1 MRRRPRLNN
10 DIKLRATFLRC
21 AATAFFQEAKLTGRP
36 DVREPPGRRRDHV
49 GSACAVFAPGGP
61 SQGAGVG
68 FSSAPGS
75 PLPTPVPRVHTRAW
89 RSRRSAG
96 PSRAAQRGGSGA
108 GDELLKGKD
117 LDALLLIAGRG
128 ELGRV
133 GARQS
138 QGERVVGAGPA
149 GRRQV
154 HAGVAL
160 IDAATRAH
168 ATLVPDAR
176 GSPLLP
182 HTGLVLAPDPRGA
195 GWDAQPQ
202 EPGALSAASF
212 LKAACAAGSPFGCE
226 GRVFWRERLNRG
238 RDAHY

>member
-75 PLPTPVPRVHTRAW
+75 PLPIPVPMVHTRAW

-128 ELGRV
+128 ELGS
-133 GARQS
+133 AH
-138 QGERVVGAGPA
+138 GEPA
-149 GRRQV
+149 IRNDGS
-154 HAGVAL
+154 
-160 IDAATRAH
+160 TNAH
-168 ATLVPDAR
+168 
-176 GSPLLP
+176 
-182 HTGLVLAPDPRGA
+182 
-195 GWDAQPQ
+195 
-202 EPGALSAASF
+202 PG
-212 LKAACAAGSPFGCE
+212 PFGAKFRSE
-226 GRVFWRERLNRG
+226 IVLESKHSQRSMGGILARALTRLQPRQ
-238 RDAHY
+238 